1 MTGATS
7 GMKDTLVDIQNVNT
21 GGGDDTIWG
30 NSGTNII
37 NSGAGNDVIFAIGG
51 TNTIY
56 AGSAADTIYG
66 GTGVDSI
73 FGEEGNDYIFASAG
87 ADIIDGGA
95 NSDLV
100 DYSASSTGINLTL
113 LDSGATVN
121 VSHNIGGV
129 ASDSLTNIEGIKGST
144 TASNTLIGNNMNNTL
159 IGGNQTDIIKGVSG
173 NNSLSGGAGNDTIF
187 AGSGSDTIDGGAGDD
202 WLDYTDLASTNV
214 SVNLRNNTAT
224 YGSSTDSITAIEHLK
239 MGNGTNTV
247 QGNSYANSFI
257 GGTGTDTLSYSE
269 AASGVTVNVTSAGA
283 GTSSGDGAD
292 VFTGFENY
300 ILSGNADTINLN
312 VVHNGSIIDGGTGI
326 DTASYANVNTALTVT
341 VNSGNTSAIVNDGTN
356 SNKKYRKNHRW

>member
-1 MTGATS
+1 MVINA
-7 GMKDTLVDIQNVNT
+7 QN
-21 GGGDDTIWG
+21 
-30 NSGTNII
+30 
-37 NSGAGNDVIFAIGG
+37 GND
-51 TNTIY
+51 
-56 AGSAADTIYG
+56 
-66 GTGVDSI
+66 SI
-73 FGEEGNDYIFASAG
+73 VASAG
-87 ADIIDGGA
+87 DDIIDGGA

-100 DYSASSTGINLTL
+100 DYSDSSTGINLTL
-113 LDSGATVN
+113 LVSGATVN

-159 IGGNQTDIIKGVSG
+159 IGGNQTDTIKGVSG
-173 NNSLSGGAGNDTIF
+173 NNYLNGGAGADTIY

-257 GGTGTDTLSYSE
+257 GGTGTGTDTLSYSE

-300 ILSGNADTINLN
+300 ILSGI
-312 VVHNGSIIDGGTGI
+312 VTGKQI
-326 DTASYANVNTALTVT
+326 GRAHV
-341 VNSGNTSAIVNDGTN
+341 
-356 SNKKYRKNHRW
+356 